1 MTSERPSSSAISPRS
16 AMKFCFPR
24 TFFCSNPPLS
34 NAFTQPRICTLG
46 SPDGPAFSSD
56 LERTALCSHVWLVTF
71 ELPQRPE
78 ATRCC
83 QRHPSGGACPR
94 FRGISRVLG
103 STRLFPPFFFA
114 RILLFLNLFP
124 VGLFTA
130 AVYKHRAN
138 QNERAIADTLDL
150 PVQPQRNKTLR
161 PSPVCPPPLPSLR
174 LLPAAVL
181 WDFRTRY
188 WPDTL

>member
-1 MTSERPSSSAISPRS
+1 M
-16 AMKFCFPR
+16 
-24 TFFCSNPPLS
+24 
-34 NAFTQPRICTLG
+34 
-46 SPDGPAFSSD
+46 
-56 LERTALCSHVWLVTF
+56 TF
-71 ELPQRPE
+71 ELPRRPE

-94 FRGISRVLG
+94 FAAFPGFLG
-103 STRLFPPFFFA
+103 ALGFFPPFFLA

-161 PSPVCPPPLPSLR
+161 PSPVCPPASALPPSSPCSCALGLWNA
-174 LLPAAVL
+174 LL
-181 WDFRTRY
+181 TRY
-188 WPDTL
+188 TLNSLGAIFRHLLLRTKTDGKCL